1 MRDPVSDHSGTKSSA
16 PERQPARSVWP
27 RLDPA
32 IGRLTRAYLRE
43 ARNTAASLKAREA
56 ALRSALVRRRRAEK
70 RREAIRR
77 TLENYPAT
85 TAAALA
91 LLYRVSVRTVRAD
104 LLVIRRE
111 RNGEGRCPAC
121 GSPLP
126 AQTAP
131 NKVDTIKE
139 GEGGNPSDEQTG
151 QSGHLK
157 KEGETP

>member
-1 MRDPVSDHSGTKSSA
+1 MRDPVSSNSGTKSPA
-16 PERQPARSVWP
+16 PDRQPAGGVWGEI

-32 IGRLTRAYLRE
+32 IGRLARAYLRE
-43 ARNTAASLKAREA
+43 ATETAATLKARMA
-56 ALRSALVRRRRAEK
+56 ALRSALVRKRKAER

-104 LLVIRRE
+104 LVIIRRE

-131 NKVDTIKE
+131 NKVDTIK
-139 GEGGNPSDEQTG
+139 GGG
-151 QSGHLK
+151 R
-157 KEGETP
+157 